1 MLGQLLS
8 KSLTDLQ
15 RAKLDLAK
23 RARRQ
28 ATTERRIVE
37 RLRRALAGVGYRLEP
52 LTVADAG
59 GSPRAGG
66 TRRRRRVLRC
76 PHCDR
81 RFSHPLPMAR
91 HVAASHKRAAPSKS
105 AAAPAAS
112 AAKPRRRR
120 RARKKAKKTAR

>member
-37 RLRRALAGVGYRLEP
+37 RLRRALAEVGYRLEP
-52 LTVADAG
+52 LTAAAG
-59 GSPRAGG
+59 TGPRGGG
-66 TRRRRRVLRC
+66 TRRRRRGLRC

-91 HVAASHKRAAPSKS
+91 HITASHKRTAPGKS
-105 AAAPAAS
+105 AAPPAAS

-120 RARKKAKKTAR
+120 RARKKAKKTPR

>member
-8 KSLTDLQ
+8 KSLADLQ

-37 RLRRALAGVGYRLEP
+37 RLGRALAGVGYRLEP
-52 LTVADAG
+52 LTVAAAG
-59 GSPRAGG
+59 RPRDGAG
-66 TRRRRRVLRC
+66 RRRRRVLRC

-91 HVAASHKRAAPSKS
+91 HIAASHKRAAPSKS
-105 AAAPAAS
+105 AAPSPAG
-112 AAKPRRRR
+112 AAKPKRRRR
-120 RARKKAKKTAR
+120 PRKKAKKTAR